1 MYKGLLKTLTYLY
14 QYITLG
20 RDQLRPDQMNS
31 IAASGRVLVE
41 TAPQVLEPDDG
52 DDTSKNRLDLEQAEI
67 VEQHMEEMVV
77 WMTHLEIV

>member
-41 TAPQVLEPDDG
+41 TAPRVLEPEEG
-52 DDTSKNRLDLEQAEI
+52 DDLEKNQLDLQQAEI
-67 VEQHMEEMVV
+67 VDQHIEEMVV

>member
-1 MYKGLLKTLTYLY
+1 MYRGLLKTLTYLY

-20 RDQLRPDQMNS
+20 RDQLRPDQMNG

-41 TAPQVLEPDDG
+41 TAPQVLEPDEG
-52 DDTSKNRLDLEQAEI
+52 DDTNKNRLDLEQAEI

>member
-52 DDTSKNRLDLEQAEI
+52 DDTNKNWLDLEQAEL